1 MLRRIV
7 GTSLG
12 LIFAFSAVSCTAKN
26 NETKEGA
33 FNVWTT
39 SSTEKILQ
47 QQDYNER
54 YDNVKLD
61 ISAFKNERE
70 AGQIIISANK
80 DKKLDVSEYHLT
92 LNDLQDDSG
101 NVLSKTTWSV
111 YNQKYTFVPKICEN
125 TLSGL
130 DIGWYPD
137 ALLPMDTAV
146 DYGENCIDWGT
157 VETANQAKGYKQ
169 SEDTNIN
176 QGIWVELNVPK
187 DAVAGI
193 YTGTFTLNIDGE
205 NHSIPV
211 KVEIYNYAL
220 GDYTHLKSSIG
231 LMPRHIGLGELDTT
245 KEMYKAY
252 ENVLLDHRLNPQGL
266 PTGGDLMEVDITK
279 TDELME
285 SFLQEAVEAAMDGR
299 WLSFNIPYSR
309 TTKNLYY
316 LVDTVM
322 QNEKPLEVL
331 SQIYT
336 VDSETD
342 EVDFTVVRN
351 DDGTYA
357 EISQEQRNSAVR
369 LRESVVDFDKYQQIL
384 LALADRGLKE
394 SIKNISNDSVSEPVD
409 IMKLVGTYFIMFDE
423 FNQSGRETFVVAGYC
438 QEKAYWVNQETADI
452 IQDTLTLSAEE
463 RIAFANKYGIS
474 FDDYKAK
481 IVKECREIRNKIVG
495 SYDEEMLASHG
506 VYVPLIRHLND
517 PNQRAVYE
525 NYELNGYGES
535 VESELWTYICNH
547 PNTPYTTLQ
556 TDDFLISS
564 RIYGWLLYEANIAG
578 HLEWSSV
585 YNWKGVL
592 YDGWKTIPD
601 ILMDNYYDAL
611 RWPTANGEGSLLYP
625 GREYG
630 IYGPIASMRLKS
642 YCDGIE
648 DYDLLYE
655 LEEKYKERGVSGE
668 SFDNIYKLFYG
679 ELRNGMKINYTDT
692 ILSDFQNA
700 RDTLA
705 QLLVNAYE
713 YGVVLEDYKV
723 QKDKGIVTVSAPSGV
738 EIVCNDKQTVSSFGE
753 TDANGNT
760 YVRYKFEI
768 ELNSTENVIKLV
780 AKNSQE
786 TLCTLEMGVG
796 GKAISLNGAQL
807 KEYIYTSTSDEL
819 DDSILS
825 IDNSLTIERES
836 DGETLQETVST
847 ITYKGLGTDSEVDYQ
862 RMLVKVSEWGF
873 NSDTESIQL
882 YVYYDGEESV
892 NLEVLYNTENKRI
905 FDISNSCTLKQ
916 GWNEITIYGGS
927 LNFAKETDII
937 KYLAFSVKTKAECTI
952 SLGSVIVRG

>member
-1 MLRRIV
+1 MLKRIV
-7 GTSLG
+7 GTVLG
-12 LIFAFSAVSCTAKN
+12 FIFAFSAVSCKAKEKEN
-26 NETKEGA
+26 KEGA

-39 SSTEKILQ
+39 GSTEKILQ

-54 YDNVKLD
+54 YDNVSLEV
-61 ISAFKNERE
+61 SAFKNERE

-92 LNDLQDDSG
+92 LSDLQDGNG
-101 NVLSKTTWSV
+101 NVLPKAVWAV

-125 TLSGL
+125 ILSGL

-137 ALLPMDTAV
+137 ALLPMETAV
-146 DYGENCIDWGT
+146 DYGENSIRWDA
-157 VETANQAKGYKQ
+157 VETANKAKGYNL
-169 SEDTNIN
+169 SEATNIN

-187 DAVAGI
+187 DAIAGI
-193 YTGTFTLNIDGE
+193 YTGTFTLTIDGE
-205 NHSIPV
+205 NHNIPV
-211 KVEIYNYAL
+211 QVEIYNYAL
-220 GDYTHLKSSIG
+220 GDYTHLKSSFG
-231 LMPRHIGLGELDTT
+231 LMPRHIGLAELDTS
-245 KEMYKAY
+245 KEMYKTY

-279 TDELME
+279 SDELME
-285 SFLQEAVEAAMDGR
+285 AFLQEAVEAAMDGR
-299 WLSFNIPYSR
+299 WVSFNIPYSR

-322 QNEKPLEVL
+322 QDGKPLEVL

-336 VDSETD
+336 VDSDTD

-357 EISQEQRNSAVR
+357 EISQAQRNSAVR
-369 LRESVVDFDKYQQIL
+369 STESVVDFDKYQQIL

-394 SIKNISNDSVSEPVD
+394 SIKNISNDNVSEPVD

-452 IQDTLTLSAEE
+452 IQDTLTLSAQDSM
-463 RIAFANKYGIS
+463 AFANKYGIA

-495 SYDEEMLASHG
+495 NYDEEMLASHG
-506 VYVPLIRHLND
+506 VYVPQIRHLND
-517 PNQRAVYE
+517 PDQRAVYE
-525 NYELNGYGES
+525 NYELNSYGES
-535 VESELWTYICNH
+535 AESELWTYICNH

-564 RIYGWLLYEANIAG
+564 RMYGWLLYEANIVG

-630 IYGPIASMRLKS
+630 IYGPVASIRLKS
-642 YCDGIE
+642 LADGIE

-655 LEEKYKERGVSGE
+655 LEEKYKERGVSGK

-692 ILSDFQNA
+692 ILSDFQSA
-700 RDTLA
+700 REMLA

-713 YGVVLEDYKV
+713 YGVILEDYDAP
-723 QKDKGIVTVSAPSGV
+723 KDKGIVTVSAPNGI
-738 EIVCNDKQTVSSFGE
+738 EIVCNDNQAVSLSEE

-760 YVRYKFEI
+760 YVRYNFEI
-768 ELNSTENVIKLV
+768 ELNS
-780 AKNSQE
+780 AKNMLTLQARNSQE
-786 TLCTLEMGVG
+786 TLFTVEMGVG
-796 GKAISLNGAQL
+796 GKTVSLDGSQL
-807 KEYIYTSTSDEL
+807 KEYIFTSMSDEL

-825 IDNSLTIERES
+825 IDNSLTIEREA

-847 ITYKGLGTDSEVDYQ
+847 ITYKGLGADSELDYQ

-873 NSDTESIQL
+873 NADTESIQL

-892 NLEVLYNTENKRI
+892 NLEVLYNTESKRI
-905 FDISNSCTLKQ
+905 FDISKSCTLKQ

-927 LNFAKETDII
+927 LNFAKETDTI